1 MIDSGAVLA
10 WGARDLRDLPWRRER
25 DPWRILVAEVMLQ
38 QTQAHRVIPKWTVFL
53 DSFPT
58 PSACAEASLADV
70 LRLWQG
76 LGYPRRARNLHATA
90 AAVVDRHDGRLPDDL
105 HALLALPGIGP
116 YTARAVLAFAF
127 ERDVAVVDTNIARI
141 LARTTGERLTP
152 KRAQAAADELVPIG
166 DGWLWNQVFMD
177 LGAGVCR
184 PAPMCEMCPLTSSC
198 AWFVGGMTDPDP
210 AVGSAGVSTRQAP
223 FEGSDRQARG
233 RVLKALGAGA
243 QPLDAFDTRIVDS
256 LVADGLVA
264 IDGNVLS
271 LPARYI
277 WGQTPDVTHGG
288 LVGVPRRLYGWVV
301 RPARDFFR
309 PLAVGAPEP
318 VREIPFPPSRMI
330 HFFPPSNDKMRSKV
344 PEIAPTVDILLANLE
359 DGVPADQK
367 EAAGP
372 D

>member
-10 WGARDLRDLPWRRER
+10 WGAHDLRDLPWRRER

-38 QTQAHRVIPKWTVFL
+38 QTQAHRVIPKWTAFL
-53 DSFPT
+53 DAFPM

-76 LGYPRRARNLHATA
+76 LGYPRRARNLHAAA

-105 HALLALPGIGP
+105 DALLALPGIGP

-141 LARTTGERLTP
+141 LARTAGERLTP
-152 KRAQAAADELVPIG
+152 KRAQAVADELVPAR

-177 LGAGVCR
+177 LGARVCR
-184 PAPMCEMCPLTSSC
+184 PTPTCDACPLTPSC
-198 AWFVGGMTDPDP
+198 VWYVGGLTDPDP

-243 QPLDAFDTRIVDS
+243 QPRGAFDARIVDS
-256 LVADGLVA
+256 LVADGLVEA
-264 IDGNVLS
+264 HGPTLT
-271 LPARYI
+271 LP
-277 WGQTPDVTHGG
+277 
-288 LVGVPRRLYGWVV
+288 
-301 RPARDFFR
+301 
-309 PLAVGAPEP
+309 E
-318 VREIPFPPSRMI
+318 
-330 HFFPPSNDKMRSKV
+330 
-344 PEIAPTVDILLANLE
+344 
-359 DGVPADQK
+359 
-367 EAAGP
+367 
-372 D
+372 